1 MNFYQTWLPF
11 FYLYGVGGIAFL
23 LGTFLIYKTGALR
36 ASYETHKKWIW
47 VLFYGYFFYA
57 FIHAFLFIWQL
68 GVVNGEYFRNKS

>member
-1 MNFYQTWLPF
+1 MNFYQTWFPF

-36 ASYETHKKWIW
+36 VSYETHKKWIW

-57 FIHAFLFIWQL
+57 FIHALFIYL
-68 GVVNGEYFRNKS
+68 AIGSS

>member
-47 VLFYGYFFYA
+47 VLVYGYFFYA
-57 FIHAFLFIWQL
+57 FIHALFIYL
-68 GVVNGEYFRNKS
+68 AIGSS

>member
-23 LGTFLIYKTGALR
+23 LGTLLIYKTGALR
-36 ASYETHKKWIW
+36 VSHEIHKKWIW

-57 FIHAFLFIWQL
+57 FIHALFIYL
-68 GVVNGEYFRNKS
+68 AIGSS

>member
-36 ASYETHKKWIW
+36 VSYETHKNG
-47 VLFYGYFFYA
+47 YGYYFMDISFMLS
-57 FIHAFLFIWQL
+57 FMLFLFIWQL

>member
-11 FYLYGVGGIAFL
+11 FYLYGVGGISFL

-36 ASYETHKKWIW
+36 ISYETHKKWIW

-57 FIHAFLFIWQL
+57 IIHALFIYL
-68 GVVNGEYFRNKS
+68 AIGSS

>member
-11 FYLYGVGGIAFL
+11 FYLYGIGGIAFL

-36 ASYETHKKWIW
+36 ASHETHKIWIC

-57 FIHAFLFIWQL
+57 FIHALFIYL
-68 GVVNGEYFRNKS
+68 AIGSS

>member
-1 MNFYQTWLPF
+1 MNFHQTWLPF

-36 ASYETHKKWIW
+36 VSYGTHKKWIW

-57 FIHAFLFIWQL
+57 FIHALFIYL
-68 GVVNGEYFRNKS
+68 AIGSS

>member
-1 MNFYQTWLPF
+1 MNFYQTWLRF

-36 ASYETHKKWIW
+36 VSYETHKKWIW

-57 FIHAFLFIWQL
+57 FIHALFIYL
-68 GVVNGEYFRNKS
+68 AIGSS

>member
-36 ASYETHKKWIW
+36 VSYETHKKWIW
-47 VLFYGYFFYA
+47 VLIYGYFFYA
-57 FIHAFLFIWQL
+57 FIHALFIYL
-68 GVVNGEYFRNKS
+68 AIGSS

>member
-1 MNFYQTWLPF
+1 MNFYQPWLPF

-36 ASYETHKKWIW
+36 VSYETHKKWIW

-57 FIHAFLFIWQL
+57 FIHALFIYL
-68 GVVNGEYFRNKS
+68 AIGSN

>member
-11 FYLYGVGGIAFL
+11 FYLYGVGGFAFL

-36 ASYETHKKWIW
+36 ASNETHKKWIW

-57 FIHAFLFIWQL
+57 FIHALFIYL
-68 GVVNGEYFRNKS
+68 AIGSS

>member
-1 MNFYQTWLPF
+1 MNFYQTWLPL

-57 FIHAFLFIWQL
+57 FIHALFIFL
-68 GVVNGEYFRNKS
+68 AIGSS

>member
-11 FYLYGVGGIAFL
+11 FYLSGVGCIAFL

-36 ASYETHKKWIW
+36 VSYETHKKWIW

-57 FIHAFLFIWQL
+57 FIHALFIYL
-68 GVVNGEYFRNKS
+68 AIGSS

>member
-36 ASYETHKKWIW
+36 VSYETHKKW
-47 VLFYGYFFYA
+47 YYFMDISFMLS
-57 FIHAFLFIWQL
+57 FMLFLFIWQL
-68 GVVNGEYFRNKS
+68 GAVNGKYFGNKS